1 MLFFQKQIMMR
12 RVLIAL
18 IPVYAFA
25 VYLYGLPLAILT
37 AVVVPAAVITE
48 YLFVRIRTP
57 RGKKALVSEAAFVTA
72 FLFLLSLPPATP
84 FWVALIGIVFA
95 IAIGKMAYGGFGR
108 NIFNPALSGRLFVYI
123 AFPNL
128 MGGAVFLSAGN
139 FGVDAVT
146 AATPLALLR
155 GGKNVDLISLVTG
168 IHAGSFGESAL
179 VLIFAAALFLVITK
193 TASYRIMVSTLAG
206 ALALTVALWAAGVS
220 QAFPPL
226 EAILSG
232 SIFFAAVFYATDP
245 VSAPKGRLS
254 QWIYG
259 AVVGISAVLIRQFS
273 LFAEGTSFAVLL
285 GNMFAPLFDHI
296 FRKKPA

>member
-18 IPVYAFA
+18 IPVFAFA
-25 VYLYGLPLAILT
+25 VYLYGLRLVILT

-72 FLFLLSLPPATP
+72 FLFLLSLDPGIP

-108 NIFNPALSGRLFVYI
+108 NVFNPALSGRLFVYI

-128 MGGAVFLSAGN
+128 TAAFLSAGK
-139 FGVDAVT
+139 FGVDAVS
-146 AATPLALLR
+146 AATPLGLFRA
-155 GGKNVDLISLVTG
+155 GKNVDLISLITG
-168 IHAGSFGESAL
+168 IHPGSFGESSII
-179 VLIFAAALFLVITK
+179 LIFAAAVFLVITK

-226 EAILSG
+226 EAMLSG

-259 AVVGISAVLIRQFS
+259 VVIGVAAVLIRQFS

-285 GNMFAPLFDHI
+285 GNMFAPLFDHL